1 MSFLQDWSDAAPNF
15 LDGLLV
21 SVEVTLAS
29 LAVGLPLA
37 LAFAVATMAKSRYA
51 SIPALVVVEI
61 GRGMPALLVLSLV
74 YFGLPQY
81 GITWSSFFATVVA
94 LGFTTSA
101 YAAEY
106 IRGGLQSVPDGEI
119 EAAAALNLSH
129 VDTMRYVIIPEG
141 VRVSIPPI
149 LGLSI
154 QIFQASSLAF
164 TIALP
169 ELMSKVSSEASASLK
184 YISLFVFA
192 ALLYASITIPASYVT
207 LLVERRFSRHL
218 SWSP

>member
-1 MSFLQDWSDAAPNF
+1 VSFLQDWSDAAPNF
-15 LDGLLV
+15 LDGLIV

-37 LAFAVATMAKSRYA
+37 LAFAVASMSKTAFVR
-51 SIPALVVVEI
+51 IPVLVVVEV
-61 GRGMPALLVLSLV
+61 GRGMPALLVLSLA

-106 IRGGLQSVPDGEI
+106 IRGGLQSVPQGEV
-119 EAAAALNLSH
+119 EAAAALNFSRL
-129 VDTMRYVIIPEG
+129 DTMRYVVIPEG
-141 VRVSIPPI
+141 LRVSIPPV

-184 YISLFVFA
+184 YISLFLFA
-192 ALLYASITIPASYVT
+192 AALYASITIPASYLT
-207 LLVERRFSRHL
+207 LLLERRLSRHL
-218 SWSP
+218 AWAP